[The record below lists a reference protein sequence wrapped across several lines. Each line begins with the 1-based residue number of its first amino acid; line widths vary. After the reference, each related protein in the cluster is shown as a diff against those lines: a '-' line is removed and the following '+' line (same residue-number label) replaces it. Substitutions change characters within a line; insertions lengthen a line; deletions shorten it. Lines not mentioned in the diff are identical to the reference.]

1 MSSTATARWL
11 RPETC
16 QHTISMSP
24 PRATLPSIPLGKD
37 PASDLGWP
45 MILIPILAFV
55 FSMAQTLITNKTMQQ
70 SNPGTNTGCMKVTM
84 FIMPIFSIVLV
95 FTVPAGAGFYWTIS
109 YLFGILQTL
118 LLNKLYNPEKLRA
131 QAEAE
136 YNERMKQEAKE
147 EKRKRQEADLNA
159 VAEYK
164 GEKLTQKE
172 INRRK
177 LAEAR
182 KADAEKY
189 GEEYREDDEDDT

>member
-1 MSSTATARWL
+1 
-11 RPETC
+11 
-16 QHTISMSP
+16 
-24 PRATLPSIPLGKD
+24 
-37 PASDLGWP
+37 

-55 FSMAQTLITNKTMQQ
+55 FSMAQTLISTKTMEM
-70 SNPGTNTGCMKVTM
+70 NTTGQNAGCMKGTM
-84 FIMPIFSIVLV
+84 FIMPIFSVVLV
-95 FTVPAGAGFYWTIS
+95 FTVPAGAGFYWTIN

-131 QAEAE
+131 VAEAE

-147 EKRKRQEADLNA
+147 EKKKRQAADMEA

-189 GEEYREDDEDDT
+189 GEEYHEDEDDDI